1 MLSDIVWCHIFMS
14 SRWLAAFPLPLP
26 FLQPSTV
33 KALRGAECFL
43 SSFHFIISS
52 PSIPPSSHQGH
63 SSSPLRLLPPPPPP
77 PRSFSSYN
85 NNKVSQVESYV
96 LPSSSQLDPS
106 CICSVSLPSSTRS
119 PASSSSP
126 IFVTGLRH
134 QEGST
139 LWPPTWQHQAE
150 TELWCYCTLK
160 RLAYLLKCCFVS
172 WDGFFFLNKSN
183 TKGFFL
189 AENMFLLFYVSKKK
203 NNQKLE
209 LFSYNFPSFCWL
221 DLPVLKYWYWFV
233 KTKVFLLRAG
243 SNCRRLSY
251 LENVFG
257 TAAVLAPCN
266 LHKGNA

>member
-1 MLSDIVWCHIFMS
+1 MLSDIVWFHVFMS

-33 KALRGAECFL
+33 KALRGAKCFL

-106 CICSVSLPSSTRS
+106 CIRSVSLPSSTRS
-119 PASSSSP
+119 PVSSSSP

-139 LWPPTWQHQAE
+139 LWPPTWQAE

-160 RLAYLLKCCFVS
+160 RLAYLLKCCFAY
-172 WDGFFFLNKSN
+172 WDFFLNKSN

-189 AENMFLLFYVSKKK
+189 AENMFLLFYVSRKKTTK
-203 NNQKLE
+203 NE
-209 LFSYNFPSFCWL
+209 NFFFFRTFQA
-221 DLPVLKYWYWFV
+221 FV
-233 KTKVFLLRAG
+233 G
-243 SNCRRLSY
+243 SI
-251 LENVFG
+251 F
-257 TAAVLAPCN
+257 PF
-266 LHKGNA
+266 